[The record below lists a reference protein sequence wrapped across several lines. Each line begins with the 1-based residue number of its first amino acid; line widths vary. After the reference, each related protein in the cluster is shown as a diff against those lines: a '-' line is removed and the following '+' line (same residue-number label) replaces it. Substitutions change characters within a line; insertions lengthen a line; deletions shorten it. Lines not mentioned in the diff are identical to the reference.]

1 MPYSQAPSGL
11 PLVQHTWPALLEL
24 VDQGLLPLT
33 RLVEKTSHAVAE
45 LFAISERGYLREG

>member
-24 VDQGLLPLT
+24 VEQGLLPLT
-33 RLVEKTSHAVAE
+33 HLVEKTSHAVAE